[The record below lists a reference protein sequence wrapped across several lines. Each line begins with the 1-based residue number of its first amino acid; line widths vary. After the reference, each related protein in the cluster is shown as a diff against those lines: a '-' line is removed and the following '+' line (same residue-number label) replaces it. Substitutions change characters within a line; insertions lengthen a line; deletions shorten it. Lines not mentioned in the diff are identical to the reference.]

1 MIIFFQHIYYPT
13 YLDEIEQRL
22 INLGVSPNMLQSL
35 DGYIYISIQKFG
47 GSLLL
52 LLFLWR
58 WYPQL
63 FCSNPDLDLKISILI
78 ILCVLTYLTSI
89 KKEPEKKKCIWLLW
103 PHMVEL
109 WSDSQ
114 SNNSDRSCNLK
125 HFVLWLYKYK
135 ISFEKKN
142 SKQSCQFV

>member
-52 LLFLWR
+52 LLFL
-58 WYPQL
+58 
-63 FCSNPDLDLKISILI
+63 
-78 ILCVLTYLTSI
+78 
-89 KKEPEKKKCIWLLW
+89 
-103 PHMVEL
+103 
-109 WSDSQ
+109 
-114 SNNSDRSCNLK
+114 
-125 HFVLWLYKYK
+125 
-135 ISFEKKN
+135 
-142 SKQSCQFV
+142 